1 MSIAPP
7 PALPTVFG
15 LLDVGTFKIVCLVMV
30 RTGDNYRLAG
40 FGHQRSRGLKA
51 SVVVDADAAEDAV
64 RAAIAQAEHMAGV
77 TVEDVVISAA
87 CGRLMSTHLAAGL
100 DLDGS
105 DAAGRTVEPA
115 DIDRLLAAGRAH
127 AERDDRAALGIN
139 ALSARLDGIPL
150 PALGVGVFGRRLSL
164 DVHTVS
170 VDRAPLR
177 HLIHVAERCQLRVTA
192 VAPAP
197 LAAALAVTTAEECR
211 DGIAV
216 VDFGAGS
223 TGLAVFTNGNLVCA
237 HVFPI
242 GGNHLTFD
250 LMRAL
255 NTTVTE
261 AERIKKNYAIQSPA
275 HSTADEVVLYQPR
288 EEDHAKTASF
298 AQPLSGPVST
308 KQVTRAEISTI
319 LTSRLDA
326 LLRQVGQRIDQL
338 TIPPHLLGNVVLTG
352 GGSQLLGLSACAAEV
367 LKRPVRV
374 ASPLQHTCLPRTL
387 LHPAFATVAGLEV
400 AARHPELALRFEAAS
415 PLSSPLAAN
424 ATGSRRGF

>member
-288 EEDHAKTASF
+288 EEEIDGVETLVREEVGNRSLVVFDSGDEVVVQAGEKGVRFLLVSGK
-298 AQPLSGPVST
+298 PLREPVAWHGPIVMNT
-308 KQVTRAEISTI
+308 QAEIRQAMT
-319 LTSRLDA
+319 D
-326 LLRQVGQRIDQL
+326 LRNGTFI
-338 TIPPHLLGNVVLTG
+338 
-352 GGSQLLGLSACAAEV
+352 S
-367 LKRPVRV
+367 
-374 ASPLQHTCLPRTL
+374 
-387 LHPAFATVAGLEV
+387 
-400 AARHPELALRFEAAS
+400 
-415 PLSSPLAAN
+415 
-424 ATGSRRGF
+424 